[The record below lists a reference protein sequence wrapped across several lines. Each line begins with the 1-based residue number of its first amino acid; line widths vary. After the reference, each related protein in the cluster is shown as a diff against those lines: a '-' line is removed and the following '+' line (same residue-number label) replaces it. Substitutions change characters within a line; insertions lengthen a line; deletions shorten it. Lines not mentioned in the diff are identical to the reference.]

1 MKRNFFLLTIF
12 AFLPLYAFGD
22 YIPGRVRAAAHAE
35 LVRSQGDGRY
45 AGVQGASIVA
55 YKTDD
60 KGYTGLEISLD
71 NRAVI
76 PFAITR
82 IQRNRCGNSMIA
94 TFSDKG
100 RPSELRIDQNTPAAC
115 RNPGISAWRVTL
127 TTSEDGGTASHLVLQ
142 GIPAFYR
149 LSK

>member
-1 MKRNFFLLTIF
+1 MTRNIFLLTIF

-22 YIPGRVRAAAHAE
+22 YIPGRVRPAAHAV
-35 LVRSQGDGRY
+35 LVRLLGNGRY
-45 AGVQGASIVA
+45 ADTQSASLIA

-71 NRAVI
+71 SRAVI

-82 IQRNRCGNSMIA
+82 IERNRCGYSMIA
-94 TFSDKG
+94 SFNDKG

-115 RNPGISAWRVTL
+115 RNPGISVWRVTL
-127 TTSEDGGTASHLVLQ
+127 ITSEDGGAISHLLLQ
-142 GIPAFYR
+142 GTPAFYR
-149 LSK
+149 ISK